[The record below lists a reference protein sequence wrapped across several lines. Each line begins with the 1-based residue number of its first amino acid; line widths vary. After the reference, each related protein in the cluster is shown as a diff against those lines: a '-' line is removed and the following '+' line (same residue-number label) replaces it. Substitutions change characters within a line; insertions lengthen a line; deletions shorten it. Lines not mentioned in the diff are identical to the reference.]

1 MVGRRGDAG
10 GDSAPAPGA
19 TGAVRTGAIPGAT
32 AGLVTSFRAGSGLKY
47 LAGFFGG
54 GVALS
59 AIYAVSGQ
67 GLPCPLRLLTGWE
80 CPLCGGTRL
89 GSALLHGDLA
99 GAFGY
104 NPVVFIGLI
113 VLTGF
118 GVLWIVEALG
128 GPRVRPPARIAAVLR
143 TMTPTRWLIVGL
155 VLSLIYVLARN
166 LL

>member
-1 MVGRRGDAG
+1 MGRMAGRLRETDGDAAAVPRP
-10 GDSAPAPGA
+10 DGA
-19 TGAVRTGAIPGAT
+19 A
-32 AGLVTSFRAGSGLKY
+32 TSFRAGAGLKY

-54 GVALS
+54 GIALS
-59 AIYAVSGQ
+59 AIYAVSGH
-67 GLPCPLRLLTGWE
+67 GIPCPLRSLTGWE

-99 GAFGY
+99 AAFGY
-104 NPVVFIGLI
+104 NPLIFVGLI
-113 VLTGF
+113 VLTVV

-128 GPRVRPPARIAAVLR
+128 GPRVRPPARIAAALR
-143 TMTPTRWLIVGL
+143 TMTPTRWLIAGL